1 MLRAGL
7 RRIAV
12 IEAVDVRQQDDAAR
26 ARRLRDAR
34 REPVVVAK
42 ADFLGRDAVI
52 FVDDRHDAQGQEPVE
67 GPRGVAVARSEGS
80 RVGNGGGSK
89 GGSGWA
95 TVNSKK
101 KRRRRVTTYMKT
113 K

>member
-52 FVDDRHDAQGQEPVE
+52 FVDDRHDAQGKEPVE
-67 GPRGVAVARSEGS
+67 GSRGVEVAAAMRSDES
-80 RVGNGGGSK
+80 RVGKAGVGTCK
-89 GGSGWA
+89 YRWWP
-95 TVNSKK
+95 
-101 KRRRRVTTYMKT
+101 YP
-113 K
+113 